1 MVMDL
6 NAVKIFV
13 RTAELG
19 SFTKAA
25 ATLKMTQSGVSRA
38 VDRLESDLRS
48 KLLYRTTRSLSLT
61 PDGQAFFERCSLL
74 LQEFEDAEHKLI
86 GQQDLPS
93 GILKISSPLGFGRAV
108 LLPLLAQLSKTHPDL
123 TIDVTMTDRMVDL
136 TSEGF
141 DASIRIGDIPDSNV
155 IVKHLGIIRL
165 VTIASPDYLKRCG
178 IPKSPEKLSQHNCLN
193 LRYPRTGRLFQWR
206 FIEEG
211 KERRLS
217 VKGNMVLDLGDG
229 LVDLAIQGHG
239 IVQTQGF
246 MAVQALR
253 NKQVMA
259 ILEEYAADRG
269 PVSLIYP
276 ESRQLSSKMRVLN
289 KMLS

>member
-1 MVMDL
+1 MDL

-108 LLPLLAQLSKTHPDL
+108 LLPLLAQLSKYDDGCSYECQLFSCIFNT
-123 TIDVTMTDRMVDL
+123 
-136 TSEGF
+136 
-141 DASIRIGDIPDSNV
+141 
-155 IVKHLGIIRL
+155 
-165 VTIASPDYLKRCG
+165 DYLPRARYG
-178 IPKSPEKLSQHNCLN
+178 GLSKNPGQFV
-193 LRYPRTGRLFQWR
+193 LF
-206 FIEEG
+206 
-211 KERRLS
+211 S
-217 VKGNMVLDLGDG
+217 
-229 LVDLAIQGHG
+229 
-239 IVQTQGF
+239 
-246 MAVQALR
+246 
-253 NKQVMA
+253 
-259 ILEEYAADRG
+259 
-269 PVSLIYP
+269 
-276 ESRQLSSKMRVLN
+276 
-289 KMLS
+289 